1 LLPIDRI
8 NEHEGTRLPRASVL
22 CGGGKARDFLP
33 GMVSFPHLLTVF
45 RGREE
50 VTARAEVWGDGTID
64 REAALGVTRGC
75 KPLPA
80 PFARARRLVGMFGA
94 LGGAVALQL
103 IRDAH
108 PGDVV
113 APVQQRTD
121 ALRRGLLVAPR
132 LDEAIPPS
140 PVLLHSAPEVVPRAI
155 DRAEDLIQVPGVA
168 RSGPLAPELMGN
180 ILATRQTPWAHGFLR
195 DDDSPGEPPL
205 FDIAIAE
212 AEAGNTTTPPG

>member
-1 LLPIDRI
+1 
-8 NEHEGTRLPRASVL
+8 
-22 CGGGKARDFLP
+22 
-33 GMVSFPHLLTVF
+33 
-45 RGREE
+45 
-50 VTARAEVWGDGTID
+50 
-64 REAALGVTRGC
+64 
-75 KPLPA
+75 
-80 PFARARRLVGMFGA
+80 
-94 LGGAVALQL
+94 
-103 IRDAH
+103 
-108 PGDVV
+108 V

-140 PVLLHSAPEVVPRAI
+140 PVLLHSASEVVPRAI
-155 DRAEDLIQVPGVA
+155 DRAEDLSQVPGVA

-195 DDDSPGEPPL
+195 DDDAPGEPPL

>member
-1 LLPIDRI
+1 MSSHMSGAPL
-8 NEHEGTRLPRASVL
+8 RLPGRRAL
-22 CGGGKARDFLP
+22 CSG
-33 GMVSFPHLLTVF
+33 PHGNV
-45 RGREE
+45 R
-50 VTARAEVWGDGTID
+50 
-64 REAALGVTRGC
+64 
-75 KPLPA
+75 
-80 PFARARRLVGMFGA
+80 
-94 LGGAVALQL
+94 L